1 MVTFLRFGCGMF
13 LFIVPAVVTLISHA
27 IDKTHDGVPLT
38 EALTMLYEAGADVV
52 GLNCGRGP
60 TTMIPL
66 IKDIRKTYKVTHV
79 QIIKKKCF

>member
-1 MVTFLRFGCGMF
+1 M
-13 LFIVPAVVTLISHA
+13 A
-27 IDKTHDGVPLT
+27 

-66 IKDIRKTYKVTHV
+66 VKDIRKTYKVTYV
-79 QIIKKKCF
+79 QIIIVLKYTWDKVNNIKY